1 MIRWQMWSGFLM
13 IKPKAIWKQFSPVF
27 LCWLVILRYSMA
39 VNANTLTHN
48 AIENQIL
55 YPELLYNTD
64 VQCAALWE
72 LSLAPQTGNQTYTNS
87 GSFDRAQKNDP
98 TNLSKSAPPHP
109 CQAPPEGSCCW
120 MLPCMQLHTK
130 ACELK
135 LPVFHDVHDQCVYA
149 EFPIVWIHYTILR
162 NNLYA
167 D

>member
-98 TNLSKSAPPHP
+98 TNLSKSAPHIHVRLLQRAAVAGCCHACSCIQKPVSWN
-109 CQAPPEGSCCW
+109 CQYFMMFMTSV
-120 MLPCMQLHTK
+120 CMQS
-130 ACELK
+130 
-135 LPVFHDVHDQCVYA
+135 FQ
-149 EFPIVWIHYTILR
+149 
-162 NNLYA
+162 
-167 D
+167 